1 MCSRIRRKETGSKS
15 RVERMGGICEVV
27 QYDEVLEI
35 IRNDIQMIADLLP
48 EEKKEEINRYR
59 ETVFR

>member
-1 MCSRIRRKETGSKS
+1 
-15 RVERMGGICEVV
+15 MGGIFEVV
-27 QYDEVLEI
+27 QYDEVVEI
-35 IRNDIQMIADLLP
+35 IRDDIQMIADLLP